1 MDQLEGVLSETPVG
15 DVELDTASLVDRSVR
30 VEQTREQCAPLPLGA
45 AEIDLRDVLATED
58 SHAAQDRVHRA
69 VITVTC
75 LAPAHAGGWLA
86 TVRAGR
92 RACRRRDDPC
102 APATRATTAARLSGH
117 GHERSTAHDA
127 RPGGE
132 LRAREP

>member
-1 MDQLEGVLSETPVG
+1 MDQLEGVHSETPVG

-69 VITVTC
+69 VITVASLT
-75 LAPAHAGGWLA
+75 PAHAGGWLA
-86 TVRAGR
+86 TIRAGR
-92 RACRRRDDPC
+92 RAYRRCDHLRPL
-102 APATRATTAARLSGH
+102 ATGATTGAHLRGQ
-117 GHERSTAHDA
+117 GHEVRTAHDA
-127 RPGGE
+127 RTGGE
-132 LRAREP
+132 RRAWDS